1 MGASERVGIL
11 EFIVGTVT
19 AIVVGLLLLAAVV
32 AALNGLRKRFPHSLQ
47 THQQVVVL
55 GPISFLFTL
64 YAFLLGFIV
73 VNLWQTYDEARR
85 TSMRE
90 AETLGILYRLTGA
103 FPGAEPSRQSLVR
116 YVRSVIADEWPA
128 MAAGTGSPKTREHF
142 LAVGREIRGLSPSN
156 LKEQALYADLLA
168 QYDQLSIHRQ
178 SRLLLLEGSIPAPLW
193 WALAAGGVLLLVGL
207 YYMGIGAAREQLAI
221 DGTAIGILLVTLYLA
236 VEFDGPYSGN
246 MKLEPTAFEKA
257 SVWAMEPDR

>member
-1 MGASERVGIL
+1 M
-11 EFIVGTVT
+11 
-19 AIVVGLLLLAAVV
+19 
-32 AALNGLRKRFPHSLQ
+32 
-47 THQQVVVL
+47 VVL

-85 TSMRE
+85 SSMRE
-90 AETLGILYRLTGA
+90 AETLGILYRLTEA

-156 LKEQALYADLLA
+156 LKEQALYGNLLA

-207 YYMGIGAAREQLAI
+207 YYMGIGSREQLAI

-236 VEFDGPYSGN
+236 VEFDRPYSGN
-246 MKLEPTAFEKA
+246 MKIQPTAFEKA
-257 SVWAMEPDR
+257 LVWAMEPDR

>member
-1 MGASERVGIL
+1 MDASECLGIL
-11 EFIVGTVT
+11 DSNMGTVT
-19 AIVVGLLLLAAVV
+19 AIVLGLLLLSAAVT
-32 AALNGLRKRFPHSLQ
+32 ALNGLRKRFPHSLE

-90 AETLGILYRLTGA
+90 AETLGILYRLTEA

-116 YVRSVIADEWPA
+116 YLRSVIADEWPA
-128 MAAGTGSPKTREHF
+128 MAAGTGSPKTREQF
-142 LAVGREIRGLSPSN
+142 MAVGREIRGLSPSN
-156 LKEQALYADLLA
+156 LKEQALYANLLA

-178 SRLLLLEGSIPAPLW
+178 GRLLLLEGSIPAPLW

-207 YYMGIGAAREQLAI
+207 YYMGIGTARHQIAI

-236 VEFDGPYSGN
+236 VEFNGPYSGN
-246 MKLEPTAFEKA
+246 MKVEPTAFEKA
-257 SVWAMEPDR
+257 SAWLLVPDG